1 MLLDHGLSWR
11 QRGRPQPVNQAQDIG
26 EQGSWDFDLRQL
38 ECDIA
43 AVANNLGADL
53 CRLLSQRSQLPVR
66 RFFLP
71 GLLPLRVIFPRTS
84 SIEFTSGVWGKAE
97 AIFMRADI
105 WARASGAEGDFCR
118 G

>member
-1 MLLDHGLSWR
+1 MFFDQAPSWR
-11 QRGRPQPVNQAQDIG
+11 KMGGPQPVNQAQDLG
-26 EQGSWDFDLRQL
+26 QQRPRNGHCRQL

-71 GLLPLRVIFPRTS
+71 GLIPLRVN
-84 SIEFTSGVWGKAE
+84 
-97 AIFMRADI
+97 
-105 WARASGAEGDFCR
+105 C
-118 G
+118 

>member
-11 QRGRPQPVNQAQDIG
+11 QRGQPQPVNQAQDIG
-26 EQGSWDFDLRQL
+26 EQGSWDCDLRQL

-53 CRLLSQRSQLPVR
+53 CRLFSQRSQLPVR

-71 GLLPLRVIFPRTS
+71 GLLPLRVNLRHSPVCFPRP
-84 SIEFTSGVWGKAE
+84 ELGVE
-97 AIFMRADI
+97 QT
-105 WARASGAEGDFCR
+105 CR
-118 G
+118 GHGWIVCL